1 MEQYPILLFDGFCN
15 LCNSTVNFI
24 LKRDKQKQFR
34 FATLQSKTGK
44 SLLKK
49 YAVPSGTDSV
59 VLIFR
64 KKTFME
70 SDAVLAIAALLP
82 PPWKWF
88 KVFTFLPAAFRNW
101 IYGQIARN
109 RYRCFGK
116 RKTCRLPSPEDIEQF
131 LTDPESDA

>member
-70 SDAVLAIAALLP
+70 LDAVLAIAAL
-82 PPWKWF
+82 
-88 KVFTFLPAAFRNW
+88 
-101 IYGQIARN
+101 
-109 RYRCFGK
+109 
-116 RKTCRLPSPEDIEQF
+116 
-131 LTDPESDA
+131 